1 MMKLKNFSQFLLE
14 SRNMGSSFKPY
25 YFSLPY
31 SIPENRFE
39 NNLLKSNTSRKTRT
53 RRSFNTEEA
62 KYSSLIEFFKKNSI
76 DRVEKSIIAEI
87 NKVVEFINN
96 NKLTGK
102 LLNASFDQEMN
113 LSKYLEE
120 VLENPEED
128 ILFGIISTNL
138 PFSQFAIRIDY
149 DIYKNI
155 PVFTFWHDSDLF
167 YYYGVFTLES
177 NDVLGSGETHTYITT
192 NEVIDYLF
200 YDVIWRATF
209 NELYQMGVTPDK
221 LNFSE
226 SEFYSLAQANIN
238 DNKPIVNN
246 YFDKRFVKILRNW
259 IETGNPYLTTSKK
272 LKFDYYTIPIFGL
285 MSFPGNP
292 GRVLKMSIGP
302 QSSDYTVRLLQLEQ
316 EDKYLAIKFKYN
328 EKGLILIESGEFSTL
343 TGWNKVDWKKL
354 NQNETDT
361 LYFINDNGNPTWIK
375 NLIN

>member
-1 MMKLKNFSQFLLE
+1 MIKLKNFNQFLLE
-14 SRNMGSSFKPY
+14 SKNMGLPFKPY

-39 NNLLKSNTSRKTRT
+39 NDLLKSNTSRKTRA
-53 RRSFNTEEA
+53 RRLFNTKEA
-62 KYSSLIEFFKKNSI
+62 KYSSLIEFLKKNSI
-76 DRVEKSIIAEI
+76 DKVEKSIIAEI
-87 NKVVEFINN
+87 NKVVKFINN

-113 LSKYLEE
+113 FSKYLEE
-120 VLENPEED
+120 ILENPEED

-155 PVFTFWHDSDLF
+155 PVFTFWHDGDLF

-177 NDVLGSGETHTYITT
+177 NDVLGSGETHTYITA

-200 YDVIWRATF
+200 YDFIWRATF

-226 SEFYSLAQANIN
+226 SEFYSLAEADIN

-285 MSFPGNP
+285 MSFPGDP

-302 QSSDYTVRLLQLEQ
+302 QSFDYTVRLLQLEK
-316 EDKYLAIKFKYN
+316 EDTYLAIKFRYN
-328 EKGLILIESGEFSTL
+328 EKGLILIESGEFSTI

-354 NQNETDT
+354 NQNEIDT